1 MVRREVQKRAR
12 RCQTETVDG
21 SWDSPAGLP
30 RYLAE
35 YVDILWLV
43 CELRCL
49 LSAGEAAATCSAGT
63 TSTTGLLGDTRNT
76 RNRYVHIN
84 LNEAA
89 SCNGTVYGWSY
100 CFQPFNDDRTQELAI
115 AMYRPDQS
123 SGTYSLVEGSY
134 YELTIDSN
142 NVDLITCRNISLQ
155 PSERFAVQEND
166 VVGFCE
172 DMDTLLYF
180 ERSGSSLWRW
190 NAGGCSESSVSS
202 SGGLSRRNDRTFL
215 MSALIGKKHK

>member
-1 MVRREVQKRAR
+1 MASIQ
-12 RCQTETVDG
+12 
-21 SWDSPAGLP
+21 LH
-30 RYLAE
+30 
-35 YVDILWLV
+35 
-43 CELRCL
+43 CL
-49 LSAGEAAATCSAGT
+49 LSAGEAAGTCSAGT
-63 TSTTGLLGDTRNT
+63 TSTTGIGDTRDP
-76 RNRYVHIN
+76 RNRHVHIN

-100 CFQPFNDDRTQELAI
+100 CFQPFDDDRTQELAI

-142 NVDLITCRNISLQ
+142 NVDSIMCRNISLQ
-155 PSERFAVQEND
+155 LSESFAVQEND

-172 DMDTLLYF
+172 EMDTLLYF
-180 ERSGSSLWRW
+180 EKSGSSLWRW

-202 SGGLSRRNDRTFL
+202 SDGLSRRNDRTFL
-215 MSALIGKKHK
+215 ISALIGKKHK